1 MKIHPE
7 IITQKDKELI
17 NDLNYE
23 GIKFP
28 VLNNE
33 FSKIEIKKKN
43 FFCYQNLLPFTIY
56 KSEQKFKNSL
66 NLLLLEDENKSH
78 YMYIKD
84 YNRFMFKK
92 IKKWK

>member
-33 FSKIEIKKKN
+33 FSKIEIKKKK
-43 FFCYQNLLPFTIY
+43 FFLLSKLIAF
-56 KSEQKFKNSL
+56 
-66 NLLLLEDENKSH
+66 
-78 YMYIKD
+78 
-84 YNRFMFKK
+84 YN
-92 IKKWK
+92 

>member
-43 FFCYQNLLPFTIY
+43 FLLSKLIAFYNLQIRT
-56 KSEQKFKNSL
+56 
-66 NLLLLEDENKSH
+66 
-78 YMYIKD
+78 
-84 YNRFMFKK
+84 K
-92 IKKWK
+92 I